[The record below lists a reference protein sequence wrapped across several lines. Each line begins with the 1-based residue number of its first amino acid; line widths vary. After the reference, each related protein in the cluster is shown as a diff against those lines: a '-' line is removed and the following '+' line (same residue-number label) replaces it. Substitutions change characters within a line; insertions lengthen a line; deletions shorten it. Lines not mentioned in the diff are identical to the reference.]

1 MRIDGETRVV
11 GVFGD
16 PIKHSA
22 SPAMHNAAFEKLRL
36 NWRYLPFHVLPD
48 KLEAALHG
56 VRDMGLVGVNLTV
69 PHKIFALALVDEVD
83 PVARQLGAVN
93 TVHVVDGRLVG
104 HNTDGYGLV
113 KALREAFGL
122 RLKGKRVTIIGAGGA
137 GRAVTVQCA
146 MEGVAELC
154 LFNRTTSKAEELA
167 RELHNDFGSVQVTV
181 GLPASRCD
189 LLINATSVGLRA
201 GDPSPIARTVLAKH
215 TFVLDMIYRPVDTK
229 LLRDAKRAGCRVTDG
244 LGMLL
249 HQGARAFEIWTGRK
263 APVEVMRSALRR
275 AVHTR

>member
-137 GRAVTVQCA
+137 GRAATVQCA